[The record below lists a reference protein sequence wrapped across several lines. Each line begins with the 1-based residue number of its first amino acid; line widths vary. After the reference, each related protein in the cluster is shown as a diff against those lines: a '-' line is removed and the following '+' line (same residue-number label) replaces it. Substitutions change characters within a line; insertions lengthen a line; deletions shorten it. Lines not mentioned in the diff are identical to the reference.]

1 MLLAAPT
8 VVIHRTGT
16 VRSTSVPSEHM
27 YDDVSPETEPIMVPS
42 AYLTNPP
49 PIPERAHHQT
59 AGAPTGD
66 NNRQDVPEPV
76 NRADSIHERMQ
87 HQTVPEPVNHED
99 SVPERAHHALKEQSR
114 LSAREQ
120 VNSDAPVLNRVDSS
134 TSDVSNDE
142 QKIATTNFKVIVDY
156 ENHKVSE
163 GYEMPVRHDMAMN
176 EEESGPASP
185 KCPPVRGDDCDNT
198 GIK

>member
-1 MLLAAPT
+1 MPAP

-16 VRSTSVPSEHM
+16 VRSTAVPSEHM

-66 NNRQDVPEPV
+66 NNRQDVHEPV
-76 NRADSIHERMQ
+76 NRADSIHEGMQ
-87 HQTVPEPVNHED
+87 HQTVREPVNREMT
-99 SVPERAHHALKEQSR
+99 HHALREQSR
-114 LSAREQ
+114 LSVPEQ
-120 VNSDAPVLNRVDSS
+120 VNSHAPVPDRVDSS

-142 QKIATTNFKVIVDY
+142 EKIATTNFKVIVDY

-163 GYEMPVRHDMAMN
+163 GYEIPVKHDMAKN
-176 EEESGPASP
+176 EEETGQDSP
-185 KCPPVRGDDCDNT
+185 K
-198 GIK
+198 

>member
-1 MLLAAPT
+1 MFLLLAVPAP

-16 VRSTSVPSEHM
+16 VRSTAIPSEHI
-27 YDDVSPETEPIMVPS
+27 YDGVSPETEPFMVSS

-59 AGAPTGD
+59 GGAPTGD
-66 NNRQDVPEPV
+66 NNRGDVPEPV
-76 NRADSIHERMQ
+76 NRADSVHERMQ

-99 SVPERAHHALKEQSR
+99 SVPE
-114 LSAREQ
+114 Q
-120 VNSDAPVLNRVDSS
+120 VNSDAPVLDRVDSS
-134 TSDVSNDE
+134 SSDVSNDE
-142 QKIATTNFKVIVDY
+142 EKIATTHFKVIVDY

-176 EEESGPASP
+176 EEE
-185 KCPPVRGDDCDNT
+185 T
-198 GIK
+198 GQE